1 MKKGI
6 HPEYKMSTVHC
17 ACGNTFETRATVDKI
32 NVEICSN
39 CHPYFTG
46 KQNLV
51 DTAGRIEKYMEK
63 YNKFLRNITE
73 LIEKGLFTS
82 RDLKKEVENALKFKV
97 ENIANRL
104 NLVTREEFEVQKK
117 RIEKLQ
123 KNLIKL
129 KTKKGNSRINK
140 KIRKVKK
147 L

>member
-1 MKKGI
+1 
-6 HPEYKMSTVHC
+6 
-17 ACGNTFETRATVDKI
+17 
-32 NVEICSN
+32 
-39 CHPYFTG
+39 
-46 KQNLV
+46 
-51 DTAGRIEKYMEK
+51 MEK
-63 YNKFLRNITE
+63 NNKFLRNITE
-73 LIEKGLFTS
+73 LIEEGLFTS

-97 ENIANRL
+97 KNNANKL

>member
-1 MKKGI
+1 
-6 HPEYKMSTVHC
+6 
-17 ACGNTFETRATVDKI
+17 
-32 NVEICSN
+32 
-39 CHPYFTG
+39 
-46 KQNLV
+46 
-51 DTAGRIEKYMEK
+51 MEK

-82 RDLKKEVENALKFKV
+82 RDLKKELEDALKFKV

-104 NLVTREEFEVQKK
+104 NLVSREEFEVQKK

>member
-1 MKKGI
+1 
-6 HPEYKMSTVHC
+6 
-17 ACGNTFETRATVDKI
+17 
-32 NVEICSN
+32 
-39 CHPYFTG
+39 
-46 KQNLV
+46 
-51 DTAGRIEKYMEK
+51 MEK

-140 KIRKVKK
+140 KIKKAKK